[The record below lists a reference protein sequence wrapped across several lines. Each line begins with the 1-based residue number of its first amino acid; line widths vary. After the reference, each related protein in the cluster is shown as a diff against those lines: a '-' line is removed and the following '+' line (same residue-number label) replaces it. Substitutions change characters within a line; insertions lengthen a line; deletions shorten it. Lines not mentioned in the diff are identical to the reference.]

1 MRAQPT
7 HGFSKAFS
15 FFWTAPSLIIMPTY
29 LKPKHFLTILLTIFC
44 AILFWMYSIPF
55 GSVQPAYAYNTGS
68 EKAHQWILAKAIETL
83 EREDSRW
90 GSIRNYLDWINWGVW
105 YADHSELRC
114 KWSYNGSKEYS
125 CDQIHHY
132 GKVEDIKLHKAG
144 LPTSG
149 VTVANPGEFAAPFY
163 TQVLYDQALRFLP
176 SEPKPSL
183 ALLPYKKA
191 GYITAIFSGALLDST
206 YVGGLPFCEKR
217 AFLEGNTDLISAH
230 ECPKWPEW
238 AALDNKGKV
247 AKESVETA
255 MKYLGWAM
263 HLVQDLTV
271 PYHAENEASE
281 SHQTYEDKVDNWIQ
295 DGSFIHLPVSPDS
308 TYSGSHSDEVQ

>member
-1 MRAQPT
+1 MIR
-7 HGFSKAFS
+7 
-15 FFWTAPSLIIMPTY
+15 L
-29 LKPKHFLTILLTIFC
+29 KHFLAILLTIFC
-44 AILFWMYSIPF
+44 VILFWIHPTLL
-55 GSVQPAYAYNTGS
+55 GSVQAAYAYNTGPG
-68 EKAHQWILAKAIETL
+68 KAHQWIVVKAIETL

-90 GSIRNYLDWINWGVW
+90 RSIRNYLDWINWGVW

-114 KWSYNGSKEYS
+114 KWSYPGDTKEYS

-132 GKVEDIKLHKAG
+132 GKVEDIKLYKAG
-144 LPTSG
+144 FPTSG
-149 VTVANPGEFAAPFY
+149 VTVANPGEFAAPLY
-163 TQVLYDQALRFLP
+163 AQVLYDQSLRFLP

-191 GYITAIFSGALLDST
+191 GYITAIFSGTLLDST

-217 AFLEGNTDLISAH
+217 AFLEENTDLISVH

-255 MKYLGWAM
+255 MKYLGWAI

-281 SHQTYEDKVDNWIQ
+281 SHQKYEDKVDNWIQ
-295 DGSFIHLPVSPDS
+295 ECNYATLLPPSKEKPS
-308 TYSGSHSDEVQ
+308 LSLCSES